1 MMRARASKIGHRP
14 DYFFLVLVCVL
25 TVMGLVIL
33 ASASSYLGQSKFN
46 DSYYYL
52 KHQLTNG
59 LLPGILGFAIAAFLH
74 YQRYRKFAPFI
85 LLANLALLV
94 LVFIP
99 SFGVSAGGANRWVDV
114 GPISFQPAEFLKIS
128 YILYLAA
135 WLVTPRMNRTRDLM
149 SGLVPFIVISGVV
162 AVLLLAQP
170 ATSTVVILL
179 GAGATMYVLSG
190 APWKHV
196 AVLAGVGSACLALLL
211 LASAI
216 GIISSYRWQRIQTFL
231 NPAQD
236 TQGAAYQI
244 NQAVSTIGSGQFAGI
259 GYGESTAKIN
269 RLPAPIDDSIFAIAA
284 QELGFV
290 GASVIVALFA
300 LLVYRLLWL
309 AGRVRDPF
317 GATALTGFAI
327 IIALQSIVN
336 MGAIS
341 GLIPLTGIPLPF
353 VSYGGTALAVFLTM
367 SGIAVNISRYT

>member
-1 MMRARASKIGHRP
+1 MMRARAAKIGHRP
-14 DYFFLVLVCVL
+14 DAFLLVLICVL
-25 TVMGLVIL
+25 AVIGLVIL

-59 LLPGILGFAIAAFLH
+59 LLPGLVGFAVAAFFH
-74 YQRYRKFAPFI
+74 YQRYRKLALII
-85 LLANLALLV
+85 LFANLALLV
-94 LVFIP
+94 LVFVP
-99 SFGVSAGGANRWVDV
+99 SFGITAGGANRWVAI
-114 GPISFQPAEFLKIS
+114 GPVSFQPAEFLKIS
-128 YILYLAA
+128 YVLYLAA
-135 WLVTPRMNRTRDLM
+135 WLATPRMNRTRDVM
-149 SGLVPFIVISGVV
+149 TGLVPFVVMSGVI
-162 AVLLLAQP
+162 AALLLAQP
-170 ATSTVVILL
+170 ATSIVVILL
-179 GAGATMYVLSG
+179 GAGGVMYVLSG
-190 APWKHV
+190 ASLRHV
-196 AVLAGVGSACLALLL
+196 LMLVGIGCGAIALILL
-211 LASAI
+211 FSYT
-216 GIISSYRWQRIQTFL
+216 GIISEYRWKRVQTFL

-244 NQAVSTIGSGQFAGI
+244 NQAMMTIGSGQFAGI
-259 GYGESTAKIN
+259 GYGQSTAKVN

-284 QELGFV
+284 QELGFI

>member
-1 MMRARASKIGHRP
+1 MMRAKASKIGHRP

-33 ASASSYLGQSKFN
+33 ASASSHLGQSKFN

-59 LLPGILGFAIAAFLH
+59 FLPGIVGFAVASFLH
-74 YQRYRKFAPFI
+74 YQRYRKFAPY
-85 LLANLALLV
+85 LLAANLVLLV

-99 SFGVSAGGANRWVDV
+99 SFGVTAGGANRWVDL
-114 GPISFQPAEFLKIS
+114 GPISFQPAEFLKIT

-135 WLVTPRMNRTRDLM
+135 WLVSPRVNRARDLM
-149 SGLVPFIVISGVV
+149 SGLVPFIIISGVV
-162 AVLLLAQP
+162 AALLVAQP
-170 ATSTVVILL
+170 ATSIVVILL
-179 GAGATMYVLSG
+179 GAGATMYILSG

-196 AVLAGVGSACLALLL
+196 ALLVGVGCACLALLL
-211 LASAI
+211 LASAT
-216 GIISSYRWQRIQTFL
+216 GIISSYRWQRIQTFI

-290 GASVIVALFA
+290 GASTIVALFA

-309 AGRVRDPF
+309 AGRIRDPF

>member
-1 MMRARASKIGHRP
+1 MMRAKASKVGHRP

-59 LLPGILGFAIAAFLH
+59 LLPGMLGFAIATFFH
-74 YQRYRKFAPFI
+74 YQRYRKFALFI
-85 LLANLALLV
+85 LLANLCLLV

-99 SFGVSAGGANRWVDV
+99 SFGVAAGGANRWVSI
-114 GPISFQPAEFLKIS
+114 GPVSFQPAEFLKVS

-135 WLVTPRMNRTRDLM
+135 WLASPRMNRTRDLM

-162 AVLLLAQP
+162 AALLLAQP
-170 ATSTVVILL
+170 ATSIVVILL
-179 GAGATMYVLSG
+179 GAGTVMYILSG
-190 APWKHV
+190 APWKHI
-196 AVLAGVGSACLALLL
+196 AVLMGVGCAAIAFILLL
-211 LASAI
+211 SAT
-216 GIISSYRWQRIQTFL
+216 GIISKYRWQRIQTFL
-231 NPAQD
+231 NPTQD

-244 NQAVSTIGSGQFAGI
+244 NQAVTTIGSGQFAGI
-259 GYGESTAKIN
+259 GYGQSTAKVN

-284 QELGFV
+284 QELGFA
-290 GASVIVALFA
+290 GASAIVALFA

-353 VSYGGTALAVFLTM
+353 ISYGGTALAVFLTM